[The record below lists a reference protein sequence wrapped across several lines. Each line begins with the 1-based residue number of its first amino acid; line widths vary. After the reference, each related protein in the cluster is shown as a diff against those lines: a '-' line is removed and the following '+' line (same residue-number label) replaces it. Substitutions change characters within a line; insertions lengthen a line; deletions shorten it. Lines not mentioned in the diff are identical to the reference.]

1 MRSKR
6 SFPLAIMTILLLVT
20 PSVPVSAA
28 DFDISISPTYA
39 KVRAG
44 ETASFT
50 VKLIKLDPAFSN
62 DVYLTVFYEP
72 PSSSVSFMDNPLKPG
87 VVESTVM
94 KVITSERTPPGTYTI
109 TVRGRDTSGVS
120 VYEDVTIEVLPPEPL
135 FVLSI
140 SPSRLSVYRGE
151 RANFTVTATPLYG
164 FSGPIY
170 LRLICPL
177 CASYSFSPN
186 PMCPTCLPTYCPA
199 LPCAYYSSALSI
211 DTTNM
216 APGDY
221 GVLVEGCSGS
231 SCYRAYAT
239 LTVLEAPRPEKIN
252 LIVYPLTLIGKPGDN
267 LKVDVTVS
275 VPGGK
280 SPDALRLK
288 VYAPPG
294 WYVSYYPSTFYETS
308 SIQLW
313 ISIPKGTPEGT
324 YSMGIELYKG
334 EMLLKSRS
342 VVIIVKSV
350 EKAQISISIVPNEV
364 SLTRESPRA
373 QVAVLIGSAGEV
385 GDITLSLVGLPSGIS
400 YSIPPKLRLG
410 QLGVVNL
417 TLGEAREGN
426 YTASLIATAD
436 GVSATGSF
444 RVLVKQVTTTTQA
457 TQTETTLTVRETV
470 TETLTVTP
478 ARGPGLSEYL
488 MIALILLLLMVVVVL
503 LLTRRGTTATGAGA
517 SPPT

>member
-1 MRSKR
+1 
-6 SFPLAIMTILLLVT
+6 
-20 PSVPVSAA
+20 
-28 DFDISISPTYA
+28 
-39 KVRAG
+39 
-44 ETASFT
+44 
-50 VKLIKLDPAFSN
+50 
-62 DVYLTVFYEP
+62 
-72 PSSSVSFMDNPLKPG
+72 
-87 VVESTVM
+87 
-94 KVITSERTPPGTYTI
+94 
-109 TVRGRDTSGVS
+109 
-120 VYEDVTIEVLPPEPL
+120 
-135 FVLSI
+135 
-140 SPSRLSVYRGE
+140 
-151 RANFTVTATPLYG
+151 
-164 FSGPIY
+164 
-170 LRLICPL
+170 
-177 CASYSFSPN
+177 
-186 PMCPTCLPTYCPA
+186 
-199 LPCAYYSSALSI
+199 
-211 DTTNM
+211 
-216 APGDY
+216 
-221 GVLVEGCSGS
+221 
-231 SCYRAYAT
+231 
-239 LTVLEAPRPEKIN
+239 
-252 LIVYPLTLIGKPGDN
+252 
-267 LKVDVTVS
+267 
-275 VPGGK
+275 
-280 SPDALRLK
+280 
-288 VYAPPG
+288 
-294 WYVSYYPSTFYETS
+294 
-308 SIQLW
+308 
-313 ISIPKGTPEGT
+313 GTPEGT

-373 QVAVLIGSAGEV
+373 QVAVLIGSTGEV

-426 YTASLIATAD
+426 YTASLIATTD

-488 MIALILLLLMVVVVL
+488 MIALILLLLMVIAAL